1 MTKWK
6 DQRKVVGNDN
16 FEKKSLAKPLI
27 EIIISFQRE
36 LQEKEND
43 NKRRKPKKI
52 SFVFA
57 SLELSRMINK

>member
-6 DQRKVVGNDN
+6 DKRKVVGNDN
-16 FEKKSLAKPLI
+16 VEKRGLAKPMI
-27 EIIISFQRE
+27 ELIISYQKK
-36 LQEKEND
+36 LQDKEDN

-57 SLELSRMINK
+57 SLELSRRIDK

>member
-6 DQRKVVGNDN
+6 DKRKVVGNDN
-16 FEKKSLAKPLI
+16 FEKKGIARPMIELI
-27 EIIISFQRE
+27 VSYQQK
-36 LQEKEND
+36 LQEKENN

-57 SLELSRMINK
+57 SLEISKRLNK

>member
-6 DQRKVVGNDN
+6 DKRKVVGNDN
-16 FEKKSLAKPLI
+16 VMRKGLALPMI
-27 EIIISFQRE
+27 EIIISYQKE

-43 NKRRKPKKI
+43 IKRRKPKKI

-57 SLELSRMINK
+57 SLALSRRINK